1 MGWAARVGV
10 TSMSRVWPLYFSV
23 FPRIYMR
30 PPYIYFV
37 GPRCVCV
44 CVCVCLCVYSRV
56 GASCVGRPTCVCAVW
71 APLRRVNTN
80 MARVSRVINYQPSE
94 GDKLPT
100 SEAAVRRVITYQ
112 HRTNF
117 PRCRANLPRC
127 WRALGVYTPSKLAAG
142 RPVRCRP
149 LRSADGRTQFSSS
162 RCFR

>member
-1 MGWAARVGV
+1 MKSDVMLMADGGSMEGRLVSGEARVEG
-10 TSMSRVWPLYFSV
+10 LGAY
-23 FPRIYMR
+23 
-30 PPYIYFV
+30 
-37 GPRCVCV
+37 V